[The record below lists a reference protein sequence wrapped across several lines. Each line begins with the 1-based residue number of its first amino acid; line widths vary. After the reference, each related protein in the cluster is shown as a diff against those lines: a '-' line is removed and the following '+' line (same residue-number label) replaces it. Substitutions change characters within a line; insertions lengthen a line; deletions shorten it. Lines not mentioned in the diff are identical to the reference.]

1 MESCSRIRGRGDAGP
16 LSSHRDVSLR
26 NEDSMDIKL
35 FDSELK
41 VMNVLWKE
49 GDTTAKHISD
59 ILNEEVGWNMNT
71 TYTLIKRCIKK
82 GAIERSEPKF
92 MCHALI
98 PKEEVQEAETNE
110 LIDKIYDGSVDKLFT
125 ALLGRKKLSA
135 EQIEKL
141 KKIVG
146 DLE

>member
-1 MESCSRIRGRGDAGP
+1 MQ
-16 LSSHRDVSLR
+16 V
-26 NEDSMDIKL
+26 KL

-41 VMNVLWKE
+41 VMSVLWRE
-49 GDTTAKHISD
+49 GDATAKHISD
-59 ILNEEVGWNMNT
+59 VLKEETGWNMNT

-82 GAIERSEPKF
+82 GAIERSEPHF

-98 PKEEVQEAETNE
+98 TQEEVQEAETEE
-110 LIDKIYDGSVDKLFT
+110 LINKIYDGSVDKLFA

-141 KKIVG
+141 KQIV
-146 DLE
+146 EEEEEKEK

>member
-1 MESCSRIRGRGDAGP
+1 ME
-16 LSSHRDVSLR
+16 
-26 NEDSMDIKL
+26 IKL

-41 VMNVLWKE
+41 VMDVLWRE

-59 ILNEEVGWNMNT
+59 VLKEDTGWNMNT

-82 GAIERSEPKF
+82 GAIERSEPNF

-110 LIDKIYDGSVDKLFT
+110 LINKIYDGSVDKLFA
-125 ALLGRKKLSA
+125 ALLGRKKLTD
-135 EQIEKL
+135 EQIDKL
-141 KKIVG
+141 KQIVG
-146 DLE
+146 EFEG

>member
-1 MESCSRIRGRGDAGP
+1 ME
-16 LSSHRDVSLR
+16 
-26 NEDSMDIKL
+26 IKL

-41 VMNVLWKE
+41 IMDVLWRE

-59 ILNEEVGWNMNT
+59 VLKEEVGWNMNT

-82 GAIERSEPKF
+82 GAIERSEPNF

-98 PKEEVQEAETNE
+98 SKEAVQESETNE
-110 LIDKIYDGSVDKLFT
+110 LIDKVYDGSADKLFA

-135 EQIEKL
+135 EQIDKL
-141 KKIVG
+141 KQIVG
-146 DLE
+146 EMK